1 MCEESDPKEEFED
14 GEKRNVRR
22 PCRWRIE
29 RSKHT
34 PPRVICAKS
43 AQGNEKRED
52 SVLLSA
58 KECVRV

>member
-1 MCEESDPKEEFED
+1 VCGESDPKEEFED

-22 PCRWRIE
+22 PWRWRIE

-34 PPRVICAKS
+34 PPRVFSAKS
-43 AQGNEKRED
+43 AQGNEKMGD

-58 KECVRV
+58 KECGRV